1 MVKSGNHQ
9 FTDDRF
15 NDAADSNSDGEES
28 VDVSSNSIESPA
40 TANPTTSRRLM
51 DVFVEDGDEDLL
63 IHRSFIGDG
72 FLQWFGA
79 LDMQMMGA
87 CRADERLKPLLKLN
101 ISTGEAEDRLLAQ
114 LCEVRMKNR
123 FQLFSFS

>member
-15 NDAADSNSDGEES
+15 IDAADPNSDGEES
-28 VDVSSNSIESPA
+28 VDVSSNSMESPA
-40 TANPTTSRRLM
+40 TANPTISRRT
-51 DVFVEDGDEDLL
+51 DVFREDGDEDLL
-63 IHRSFIGDG
+63 IHRSVIGDI
-72 FLQWFGA
+72 FLHWLGA
-79 LDMQMMGA
+79 LDMQVMGA

-114 LCEVRMKNR
+114 LCEVRMKKQ